1 MVDWTL
7 AHFAWGHQQEEYC
20 SFPSL
25 SCGMQLCH
33 GSPLEP
39 DKDTQLT
46 VYQAVVQLT
55 HAEVISMHLQL
66 QTTFL
71 SIQLKRPLERAQYS
85 CAC

>member
-33 GSPLEP
+33 GSPLET
-39 DKDTQLT
+39 DKDKQ
-46 VYQAVVQLT
+46 
-55 HAEVISMHLQL
+55 
-66 QTTFL
+66 
-71 SIQLKRPLERAQYS
+71 
-85 CAC
+85 